1 MNIRKGISVLLALVS
16 VIALIAGGIGLKN
29 TLAIKSFLE
38 QTDTAAAIKEL
49 NTLKDGIGELA
60 ANEDAYF
67 SGAKEYDSGLKDY
80 KKGQKD
86 LADGGVQLVQGKK
99 DLVKGQKD
107 YDDGV
112 KQLAAGKKELAD
124 GAKQIAAG
132 EKELAEGQK
141 QIDDNTQA
149 YNEGKEQLAQ
159 IEPLMP
165 YVDQYVEFRDGN
177 LKALPGFDNAQAWF
191 ASVVKPVAKQAGL
204 DIPDD
209 VNDLPGYVQNMVKD
223 GKAQLKEYEDGVA
236 QIEAGKKELADAKEQ
251 YAAGQKELAEG
262 EKQLAAGKAQL
273 DQGYRD
279 YAKGQRDYADGQQQ
293 LADGAVQLKEGKAS
307 LAEFEDGVAQI
318 KGGLKEVMALEPVYS
333 YNKHQLRVASPS
345 TKFGK
350 LDFTKLGTDG
360 KPVLMHNGATYID
373 LAKAADVANAS
384 LQYVDDSSADATAE
398 LTSRIL
404 MNGVLLLAGLFGL
417 IAGILAF
424 LRGKGSVLATITAV
438 LSIAALVLGIKGHFF
453 DYAYTLG
460 SGAYTGTF
468 ASVMTIVMAVCA
480 VLATCYFWPTR
491 TKKAKKSKEIKE

>member
-191 ASVVKPVAKQAGL
+191 ASSSNLSLSRQA
-204 DIPDD
+204 
-209 VNDLPGYVQNMVKD
+209 
-223 GKAQLKEYEDGVA
+223 
-236 QIEAGKKELADAKEQ
+236 
-251 YAAGQKELAEG
+251 
-262 EKQLAAGKAQL
+262 
-273 DQGYRD
+273 
-279 YAKGQRDYADGQQQ
+279 
-293 LADGAVQLKEGKAS
+293 
-307 LAEFEDGVAQI
+307 
-318 KGGLKEVMALEPVYS
+318 
-333 YNKHQLRVASPS
+333 
-345 TKFGK
+345 
-350 LDFTKLGTDG
+350 
-360 KPVLMHNGATYID
+360 
-373 LAKAADVANAS
+373 
-384 LQYVDDSSADATAE
+384 
-398 LTSRIL
+398 LTFR
-404 MNGVLLLAGLFGL
+404 
-417 IAGILAF
+417 
-424 LRGKGSVLATITAV
+424 
-438 LSIAALVLGIKGHFF
+438 
-453 DYAYTLG
+453 
-460 SGAYTGTF
+460 
-468 ASVMTIVMAVCA
+468 MT
-480 VLATCYFWPTR
+480 
-491 TKKAKKSKEIKE
+491 